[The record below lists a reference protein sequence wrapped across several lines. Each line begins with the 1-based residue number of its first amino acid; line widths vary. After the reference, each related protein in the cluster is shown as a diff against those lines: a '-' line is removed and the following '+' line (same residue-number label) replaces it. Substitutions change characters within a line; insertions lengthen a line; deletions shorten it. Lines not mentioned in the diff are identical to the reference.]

1 MSKTKKLQDLRLR
14 MKLKPKR
21 IFQMRVAGL
30 GFRDGHLLVHR
41 AAHETFWTLPGG
53 RAEFGE
59 ESADTLRREMVEEL
73 GVDVTVGR
81 LLWVVENFFHY
92 EGRDWHELGF
102 YYLMELPD
110 HFPFD
115 VDEIVHRV
123 QDEHPLEFRW
133 IPATEAGLKAYDL
146 PPYFLAREIEN
157 PPQSTRHVVWHDN
170 NLDSETSR
178 KSFRR

>member
-1 MSKTKKLQDLRLR
+1 MSKKDKVQDLRIR

-41 AAHETFWTLPGG
+41 ATHETFWTLPGG

-59 ESADTLRREMVEEL
+59 ESAETLHREMIEEL
-73 GVDVTVGR
+73 GVEVKVGR

-110 HFPFD
+110 HFPFHVDD
-115 VDEIVHRV
+115 VVHRV

-133 IPATEAGLKAYDL
+133 IPATRNGLKAFDL
-146 PPYFLAREIEN
+146 PPYFLADEIESL
-157 PPQSTRHVVWHDN
+157 PASTRHVVWNDN
-170 NLDSETSR
+170 NLDSEASR